1 MSSRG
6 LEMLGAS
13 RGTRCL
19 LWAWKRCPAKCWSHQ
34 QSCFCHWA
42 GRGAQGGFAE
52 QGAEEQSS
60 VCARWVPSCQPKGTE
75 AAFGPSFTRPGL
87 TPALGSALPSS
98 SLEAAE
104 QQLLGLPAAPF
115 GLPQHFPSHF
125 PAVFS

>member
-1 MSSRG
+1 MG
-6 LEMLGAS
+6 LLGALDVFCGLGNAVLPSVGAIS
-13 RGTRCL
+13 RAAFVT
-19 LWAWKRCPAKCWSHQ
+19 
-34 QSCFCHWA
+34 WA